1 VFESLRPRRY
11 YEAITAVDPAE
22 LVSLGI
28 RGLILDLDNTM
39 IPRHVEEVPDQLD
52 DWLASARDAGLRACI
67 VSNNFKARVAQMAER
82 LGLPLVA
89 RAAKP
94 RRKAFLLG
102 MDAVGTGVGETAVIG
117 DQLFTDVLGGNR
129 MGLYTI
135 LVVPLPGPELPHTSL
150 LRRIERRLLRRW
162 MQLSH
167 LELEPGSTTEAA
179 GS

>member
-1 VFESLRPRRY
+1 MFDRLKPRRY

-22 LVSLGI
+22 LVSLGM

-39 IPRHVEEVPDQLD
+39 IPRHVAEVPAQLD
-52 DWLASARDAGLRACI
+52 GWLDSAREAGLAACI
-67 VSNNFKARVAQMAER
+67 VSNNFKVRVAQMADR

-94 RRKAFLLG
+94 RRKAFMLG
-102 MDAVGTGVGETAVIG
+102 MEALGTGVGETAVIG

-162 MQLSH
+162 MQLSR
-167 LELEPGSTTEAA
+167 LELEQGRVADAA
-179 GS
+179 GP